1 MSALRVTGG
10 YLDAAGAT
18 VRRDLTIFL
27 SYRMRVVSQVATMLL
42 TMTMFYYVSK
52 LVRPG
57 VVGPQ
62 GAYFAY
68 VVVGIVALATLT
80 AALSTAQLVRMEL
93 FSGTFERPIVS
104 SIGPVGG
111 AVTLVVFPVLYS
123 LALSGLMLVV
133 AAVVFDFPVQLAGIP
148 AALGVSA
155 LAAVSFGAIGLILVA
170 GLLAFKSAMA
180 ASWVIAGLSIVGG
193 VYFPMTLFPVWVRW
207 LTEVQPFTPAVDL
220 IRHALLGTTLAH
232 PLWQELAKLA
242 GFTVLLVPLAMLA
255 LRLAVRHS
263 RRRGTLLEY

>member
-1 MSALRVTGG
+1 LSALTLTGG

-18 VRRDLTIFL
+18 LKRDLTIFL
-27 SYRMRVVSQVATMLL
+27 SYRMRVISQVATMLL

-68 VVVGIVALATLT
+68 VVVGIVALASLT

-104 SIGPVGG
+104 PIGPVGG
-111 AVTLVVFPVLYS
+111 AVTLTVFPVLYA
-123 LALSGLMLVV
+123 LALSGFMLVV
-133 AAVVFDFPVQLAGIP
+133 AAVVFDFPVQVAGIP

-155 LAAVSFGAIGLILVA
+155 LAAVAFAAIGLILVA
-170 GLLAFKSAMA
+170 VLIAFKSAMA
-180 ASWVIAGLSIVGG
+180 ASWVIAGFSILGG
-193 VYFPMTLFPVWVRW
+193 VYFPMKLFPQWVQW
-207 LTEVQPFTPAVDL
+207 LSDAQPFTPAVDL
-220 IRHALLGTTLAH
+220 IRHVLLGTTPAH
-232 PLWQELAKLA
+232 PVWAELAKLT
-242 GFTVLLVPLAMLA
+242 GFTLLLVPLAAIA
-255 LRLAVRHS
+255 LRLAVGHS

>member
-1 MSALRVTGG
+1 MSALRLTGG

-18 VRRDLTIFL
+18 VKRDLTIFL
-27 SYRMRVVSQVATMLL
+27 SYRMRVISQVATMLL

-68 VVVGIVALATLT
+68 VVVGIVALASLT
-80 AALSTAQLVRMEL
+80 AALNTAQLVRMEL

-104 SIGPVGG
+104 SVGPVGG
-111 AVTLVVFPVLYS
+111 AVTVTVFPVLYS

-133 AAVVFDFPVQLAGIP
+133 AAVVFGFPVHLSGIP

-155 LAAVSFGAIGLILVA
+155 LAAVAFAAIGLILVA
-170 GLLAFKSAMA
+170 LLIAFKSAMA
-180 ASWVIAGLSIVGG
+180 ASWVIAGFSILGG
-193 VYFPMTLFPVWVRW
+193 VYFPMTLFPGWMQW
-207 LTEVQPFTPAVDL
+207 LTDAQPFTPAVDL
-220 IRHALLGTTLAH
+220 IRHVLLGTTTTH
-232 PLWQELAKLA
+232 PVWEEMAKL
-242 GFTVLLVPLAMLA
+242 GVFTVLLVPLAA
-255 LRLAVRHS
+255 VVLRLAVRHS